1 MGLGKFATCQFGL
14 KLVGCK
20 WIFKKK
26 LKPNGIVDKYKVRL
40 VAKGFT
46 QKKGEHYF
54 DTQLP
59 S

>member
-1 MGLGKFATCQFGL
+1 MDIQEKT
-14 KLVGCK
+14 
-20 WIFKKK
+20 
-26 LKPNGIVDKYKVRL
+26 KPNGIVDKYKAML